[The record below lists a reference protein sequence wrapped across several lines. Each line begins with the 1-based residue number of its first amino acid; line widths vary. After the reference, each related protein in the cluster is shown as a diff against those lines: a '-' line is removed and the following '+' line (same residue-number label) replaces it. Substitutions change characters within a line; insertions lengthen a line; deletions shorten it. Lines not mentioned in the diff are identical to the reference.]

1 MQDKFA
7 FEINANGAFTNEQKA
22 EDELEFVSLPQL
34 SSYIVSTKVIPL
46 KMPKYKATKRISM
59 TCFYDYSTN
68 ICNQRCGE
76 VIRRG

>member
-34 SSYIVSTKVIPL
+34 SSYIVGTKVIP
-46 KMPKYKATKRISM
+46 KDAKIQSYQ
-59 TCFYDYSTN
+59 TN
-68 ICNQRCGE
+68 INDLLLWLFHKHF
-76 VIRRG
+76 